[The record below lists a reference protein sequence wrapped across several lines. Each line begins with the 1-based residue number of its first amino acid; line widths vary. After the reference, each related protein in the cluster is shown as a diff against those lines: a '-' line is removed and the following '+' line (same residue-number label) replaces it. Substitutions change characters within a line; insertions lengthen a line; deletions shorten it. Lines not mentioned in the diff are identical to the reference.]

1 MEIDALNRMLEGI
14 RENDDFRRRERSLY
28 VPGIYQNQGGMGNVS
43 NFGDSGGFNFL
54 GSLLGGS
61 GGRGF
66 VPQTPQLGPDD
77 FGSYTIPF
85 SDPTYRS
92 GFDYARSIAGGIP
105 MEQVIAPGVSY
116 SPDQP
121 MGYTQAQLNTA
132 VGTTP
137 VETPPPP
144 PTREPDDPRYFG
156 TGIGGVTIFDDVF
169 DKKRMPPLRDIFGGT
184 RDIRDVPPID
194 GLQNLGRMFGINR
207 EMQDIRDMIERESL
221 EDMLREQDL
230 QELPPITPPFEQP
243 MFPPFIEPN
252 LQITNLPMT
261 PDVNIPPIM
270 ELPQRRGVDR
280 PNINRFSIE
289 QLPMGLF

>member
-54 GSLLGGS
+54 GGGF
-61 GGRGF
+61 GGFIPNIANIVAQQQGP
-66 VPQTPQLGPDD
+66 VLGPDD
-77 FGSYTIPF
+77 FGSYVIPD
-85 SDPTYRS
+85 SDPTYSS

-116 SPDQP
+116 SPEQP
-121 MGYTQAQLNTA
+121 MGYTQEQLTTP

-137 VETPPPP
+137 VETP
-144 PTREPDDPRYFG
+144 TYQEPDDPSFLG
-156 TGIGGVTIFDDVF
+156 TGIGGVNIPVDRKQIPF
-169 DKKRMPPLRDIFGGT
+169 RNIFGGT
-184 RDIRDVPPID
+184 KDIRDVPPVD

-207 EMQDIRDMIERESL
+207 EMQDIRDMIDRENL

-289 QLPMGLF
+289 QLPMGLFA

>member
-1 MEIDALNRMLEGI
+1 MAINRERMLDIAGLEQ
-14 RENDDFRRRERSLY
+14 RM
-28 VPGIYQNQGGMGNVS
+28 GGLSNLGN
-43 NFGDSGGFNFL
+43 FNFL
-54 GSLLGGS
+54 GGGLPPANIANILQQQ
-61 GGRGF
+61 GP
-66 VPQTPQLGPDD
+66 VLGPDD
-77 FGSYTIPF
+77 FGSYVIPA
-85 SDPTYRS
+85 SDPTYRT

-116 SPDQP
+116 SPKQP
-121 MGYTQAQLNTA
+121 MGYTQTQLNTP

-137 VETPPPP
+137 VEPPPPP

-156 TGIGGVTIFDDVF
+156 TGIGGVNIPVDRKQIPF
-169 DKKRMPPLRDIFGGT
+169 RNIFGGT

-194 GLQNLGRMFGINR
+194 GLQNLGTMFGINR
-207 EMQDIRDMIERESL
+207 EMQDIRDMIKRESL
-221 EDMLREQDL
+221 EDMLREQGP

-261 PDVNIPPIM
+261 PNVNIPPIM
-270 ELPQRRGVDR
+270 ELPQMRGADR

-289 QLPMGLF
+289 QLPMGLFA